1 MPKACS
7 DRSQK
12 NSRCRREA
20 EAWATWD
27 VGICGV
33 VETERRRMK
42 LPLSLVRSEN
52 GIRERT
58 LDALG
63 RTQNRQPFGLAH
75 GSSMLSPHSD
85 AGYAR
90 SDQSLSPAASCTHTP
105 CGRVTASS
113 LRLSHPAAALWSQDR
128 IEDRCGGA
136 GAKKE
141 GREEVIIQPRGFPF
155 L

>member
-12 NSRCRREA
+12 KSRCRREA

-63 RTQNRQPFGLAH
+63 RTQTTQTRAT
-75 GSSMLSPHSD
+75 
-85 AGYAR
+85 
-90 SDQSLSPAASCTHTP
+90 PAATS
-105 CGRVTASS
+105 RSR
-113 LRLSHPAAALWSQDR
+113 LRRAAPAAALWSQDR

>member
-1 MPKACS
+1 
-7 DRSQK
+7 
-12 NSRCRREA
+12 
-20 EAWATWD
+20 
-27 VGICGV
+27 
-33 VETERRRMK
+33 

-63 RTQNRQPFGLAH
+63 RTQNRQPFGLSHVFQPCSRLEQALVLLMARAC
-75 GSSMLSPHSD
+75 SRPTQTRLR
-85 AGYAR
+85 R